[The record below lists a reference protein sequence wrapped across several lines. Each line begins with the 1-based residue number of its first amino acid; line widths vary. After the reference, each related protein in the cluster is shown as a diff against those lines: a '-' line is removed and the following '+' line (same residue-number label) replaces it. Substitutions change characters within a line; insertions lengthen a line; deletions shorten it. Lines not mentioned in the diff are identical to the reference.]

1 MNCKHMTSQWIHK
14 LLIILTSSIQM
25 NIFTNTIITNASAT
39 VTHTLIAKV
48 KTTEFNLKHVKD
60 E

>member
-1 MNCKHMTSQWIHK
+1 MTSQWIHK